1 MQPDRLVSHINETV
15 EVIVIIQTTK
25 LETSN
30 LIYSSVHK
38 YNILGARF
46 HCLDQIKVVRNLLR
60 MCTSTF
66 PVVTVE
72 LVFIPSTGQLP
83 AFIFCAS
90 TLSLFH

>member
-46 HCLDQIKVVRNLLR
+46 HCLDQN
-60 MCTSTF
+60 
-66 PVVTVE
+66 
-72 LVFIPSTGQLP
+72 
-83 AFIFCAS
+83 
-90 TLSLFH
+90 